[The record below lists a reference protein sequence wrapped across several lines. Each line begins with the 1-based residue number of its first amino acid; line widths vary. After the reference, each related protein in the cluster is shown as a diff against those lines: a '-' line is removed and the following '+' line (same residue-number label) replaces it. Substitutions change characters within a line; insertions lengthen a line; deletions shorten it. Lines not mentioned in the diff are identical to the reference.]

1 MEAATSF
8 HSRGYSSDACS
19 ICRIESAQNSP
30 QLLALQLEILG
41 SLKQL
46 TEMWDIIDQVYN
58 TNIIIIYHNHAFIMK
73 AVGAV

>member
-1 MEAATSF
+1 MSF
-8 HSRGYSSDACS
+8 HLRGYSSDACS
-19 ICRIESAQNSP
+19 ICQIESAQNSP

-58 TNIIIIYHNHAFIMK
+58 TNIPICNYFHNHALIMK